1 VIRIGASSSPSVALS
16 LGVRS
21 PVAPSPFGVG
31 SGLVSGSG
39 FGLGRAVVN
48 YAVVNN
54 AAVDHAAGDYAAVN
68 HAAIEHF
75 VLRSSNDDPSRG
87 VDPSELADERRD
99 DGRVEHRY

>member
-1 VIRIGASSSPSVALS
+1 VRRPVVRRAVPRRPISCCAVA
-16 LGVRS
+16 VRS
-21 PVAPSPFGVG
+21 RFRTR
-31 SGLVSGSG
+31 LGSG